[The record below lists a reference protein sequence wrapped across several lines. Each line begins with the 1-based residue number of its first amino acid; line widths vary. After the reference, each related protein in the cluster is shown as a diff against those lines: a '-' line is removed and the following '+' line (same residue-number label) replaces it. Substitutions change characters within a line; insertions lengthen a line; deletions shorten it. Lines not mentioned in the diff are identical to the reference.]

1 MKYEMIYP
9 KTYDECCKVLGL
21 SEFEYNHTGTNVW
34 YRHKLM
40 ATLDKLMLC
49 LDAYWKI
56 AGEEMGLN
64 KPWKP
69 DWNDK
74 KQDKHGFY
82 NEIKNTIINAQV
94 FVFPTAK
101 MRDVFYKN
109 FKNLIKECKRFRS

>member
-9 KTYDECCKVLGL
+9 KTFLGCCDVLGI
-21 SEFEYNHTGTNVW
+21 EGTISRGVKG
-34 YRHKLM
+34 HKSNL
-40 ATLDKLMLC
+40 LDTFQKLLIC

-56 AGEEMGLN
+56 AGEEMGLD

-82 NEIKNTIINAQV
+82 NEIKNTFINSKV

-101 MRDVFYKN
+101 MRDVFYEN
-109 FKNLIKECKRFRS
+109 FKKLIKECKNI

>member
-9 KTYDECCKVLGL
+9 KTYEECINELDTHKVVVICAWEKEMKALQ
-21 SEFEYNHTGTNVW
+21 
-34 YRHKLM
+34 
-40 ATLDKLMLC
+40 TLLVC

-56 AGEEMGLN
+56 AGEEMGLGN
-64 KPWKP
+64 PWKP

-82 NEIKNTIINAQV
+82 NEIKHTIISSTL

-101 MRDVFYKN
+101 MRDVFYEN
-109 FKNLIKECKRFRS
+109 FKDLIEECKVFRS